1 MRDGDLLIIGFG
13 NPLRGDD
20 GLGWRAAERLAA
32 EYRPGRHVLVCQ
44 ELTPDLAEPLS
55 RAGRAVFIDAAVA
68 GPPSGAGF
76 EAGQPGAIVV
86 SELRVGPVEAGA
98 FSHHLDPAGLLA
110 LAAAW
115 YGRAPQ
121 AELITVAGARFDF
134 SEDLSP
140 AAQSALENVLKLV
153 DAL

>member
-20 GLGWRAAERLAA
+20 GLGWRAAER
-32 EYRPGRHVLVCQ
+32 
-44 ELTPDLAEPLS
+44 
-55 RAGRAVFIDAAVA
+55 
-68 GPPSGAGF
+68 
-76 EAGQPGAIVV
+76 
-86 SELRVGPVEAGA
+86 
-98 FSHHLDPAGLLA
+98 

>member
-1 MRDGDLLIIGFG
+1 MRDDDLLIIGFG

-32 EYRPGRHVLVCQ
+32 EARPGRHAIACQ

-55 RAGRAVFIDAAVA
+55 RAARAVFIDATID
-68 GPPSGAGF
+68 G
-76 EAGQPGAIVV
+76 EPGMIVV
-86 SELRVGPVEAGA
+86 SELRASPPQAGA

-110 LAAAW
+110 LAATW
-115 YGRAPQ
+115 YGHAPQ
-121 AELITVAGARFDF
+121 AELITVAGAHFDH

-140 AAQSALENVLKLV
+140 GAQVALKSLLKLV
-153 DAL
+153 NAL